1 MQKGLRRKDLLG
13 LKDLSPEEISILLE
27 TAFSMKEVLKRPIK
41 KIPTLRG
48 KTICFMFFEPSTRTR
63 SSFELAAKRLSA
75 DTINVSSSQSAL
87 LKGETVLDTLKNVDA
102 MGIDAFVIR
111 HASSGLPHFL
121 SLHTDASII
130 NAGDGMHEH
139 PTQALLDMMT
149 IKEKLGR
156 LSGISVL
163 IAGDIRHSRVARSNI
178 HGLLKMGAEVRLFGP
193 PTLVPMEF
201 EKLGAKVYYNKREA
215 LDGVDVVMGLR
226 IQNERL
232 KGSFFPTTREYR
244 KFFAI
249 TPADIEK
256 LEKRPLI
263 MHPGP
268 VNWGVEMDFDI
279 MKDKNNVILEQV
291 TNGVA
296 IRMSVLYHLVSGEK
310 DDEEITN

>member
-1 MQKGLRRKDLLG
+1 MQKGLNRKDLLG
-13 LKDLSPEEISILLE
+13 LKDVEKEEIELLLE

-75 DTINVSSSQSAL
+75 DTISVSSSQSSL
-87 LKGETVLDTLKNVDA
+87 LKGETVLDTMLNVDA
-102 MGIDAFVIR
+102 MGIDAFVVR
-111 HASSGLPHFL
+111 HASSGLPHL
-121 SLHTDASII
+121 LAKHTNASVI

-149 IKEKLGR
+149 MMEKFGKLEGLR
-156 LSGISVL
+156 VL

-178 HGLLKMGAEVRLFGP
+178 YGLLKMGAEVRLFGP
-193 PTLVPMEF
+193 PPLVPREF
-201 EKLGAKVYYNKREA
+201 EKFGAKVFYDKKKA
-215 LDGVDVVMGLR
+215 LSDVDVVMGLR
-226 IQNERL
+226 VQKERL
-232 KGSFFPTTREYR
+232 KENFFPTLREYR

-249 TPADIEK
+249 TPEDIRK
-256 LEKRPLI
+256 LSDRVLI

-268 VNWGVEMDFDI
+268 VNWGVEMDYDI
-279 MKDKNNVILEQV
+279 IKEKNNVILEQV

-296 IRMSVLYHLVSGEK
+296 VRMSVLYHLVSGEK
-310 DDEEITN
+310 QDEETVN

>member
-1 MQKGLRRKDLLG
+1 MQKGLKRKDLLG
-13 LKDLSPEEISILLE
+13 LKDIEREEIELLLE

-63 SSFELAAKRLSA
+63 SSFELAAKRLSS

-87 LKGETVLDTLKNVDA
+87 LKGETVLDTMLNVDA
-102 MGIDAFVIR
+102 MGIDAFVVR
-111 HASSGLPHFL
+111 HSSSGLPHFL
-121 SLHTDASII
+121 AKHTNASVI

-149 IKEKLGR
+149 MMEKFGKLEGLR
-156 LSGISVL
+156 VL

-178 HGLLKMGAEVRLFGP
+178 YGLLKMGAEVRLFGP
-193 PTLVPMEF
+193 PPLVPREF
-201 EKLGAKVYYNKREA
+201 EKLGAKVFYDKKKA
-215 LDGVDVVMGLR
+215 LSDVDVVMGLR
-226 IQNERL
+226 IQKERL
-232 KGSFFPTTREYR
+232 KESFFPTLREYR

-249 TPADIEK
+249 TPEDIGK
-256 LEKRPLI
+256 LSDRVLI

-268 VNWGVEMDFDI
+268 VNWGVEMDYDI
-279 MKDKNNVILEQV
+279 IKEKNNVILEQV

-296 IRMSVLYHLVSGEK
+296 VRMSVLYHLVSGEK
-310 DDEEITN
+310 QDEETVN

>member
-13 LKDLSPEEISILLE
+13 LKDITKEEIELLLE

-87 LKGETVLDTLKNVDA
+87 LKGETVLDTMLNVDA
-102 MGIDAFVIR
+102 MGIDAFVVR

-121 SLHTDASII
+121 SRHTNASII

-149 IKEKLGR
+149 IKEKFGKIEGLN
-156 LSGISVL
+156 VL
-163 IAGDIRHSRVARSNI
+163 IAGDVRHSRVARSNI
-178 HGLLKMGAEVRLFGP
+178 YGLLKMGAHVRLFGP
-193 PTLVPMEF
+193 PPLVPREF
-201 EKLGAKVYYNKREA
+201 EKLGACVFYDKNRA
-215 LDGVDVVMGLR
+215 LNGVDVIMGLR
-226 IQNERL
+226 IQKERL
-232 KGSFFPTTREYR
+232 KESFFPSIREYR

-249 TPADIEK
+249 TSDDTEK
-256 LEKRPLI
+256 LSDNVLL

-268 VNWGVEMDFDI
+268 VNWGVEMDYDI
-279 MKDKNNVILEQV
+279 MKVKNNVILEQV

-296 IRMSVLYHLVSGEK
+296 VRMSVLYHLVSGER
-310 DDEEITN
+310 DDEEDIN

>member
-1 MQKGLRRKDLLG
+1 MQKGLKRKDLLG
-13 LKDLSPEEISILLE
+13 LKDLTREELNILLE
-27 TAFSMKEVLKRPIK
+27 TAFSMKEVLQRPIK

-102 MGIDAFVIR
+102 MGIDAFVVR

-121 SLHTDASII
+121 SRHTGASVI

-149 IKEKLGR
+149 IKEKLGK
-156 LSGISVL
+156 LSGVKVL

-178 HGLLKMGAEVRLFGP
+178 YGLLKMGAEVRLFGP
-193 PTLVPMEF
+193 PTLVPPEF
-201 EKLGAKVYYNKREA
+201 EKLGARIYYDKNEA
-215 LDGVDVVMGLR
+215 LRDVDVVMGLR

-232 KGSFFPTTREYR
+232 KGSFFPTIREYR

-249 TPADIEK
+249 TPHDLDNLDK
-256 LEKRPLI
+256 KPLV

-279 MKDKNNVILEQV
+279 IKDKNNVILEQV

-296 IRMSVLYHLVSGEK
+296 VRMSVLYHLVSGEK
-310 DDEEITN
+310 EDEEITD

>member
-13 LKDLSPEEISILLE
+13 LKDITKEEIELLLE

-87 LKGETVLDTLKNVDA
+87 LKGETVLDTLLNVDA

-121 SLHTDASII
+121 SRHTNASII

-149 IKEKLGR
+149 IKEKFGKIEGLN
-156 LSGISVL
+156 VL
-163 IAGDIRHSRVARSNI
+163 IAGDVRHSRVARSNI
-178 HGLLKMGAEVRLFGP
+178 YGLLKMGAHVRLFGP
-193 PTLVPMEF
+193 PPLVPREF
-201 EKLGAKVYYNKREA
+201 EKLGARVFYDKNKA

-226 IQNERL
+226 IQKERL
-232 KGSFFPTTREYR
+232 KESFFPSIREYR

-249 TPADIEK
+249 TPDDIEK
-256 LEKRPLI
+256 LSDNVLL

-268 VNWGVEMDFDI
+268 VNWGVEMDYDI
-279 MKDKNNVILEQV
+279 MKVKNNVILEQV

-296 IRMSVLYHLVSGEK
+296 VRMSVLYHLISGER
-310 DDEEITN
+310 DNEEDIN